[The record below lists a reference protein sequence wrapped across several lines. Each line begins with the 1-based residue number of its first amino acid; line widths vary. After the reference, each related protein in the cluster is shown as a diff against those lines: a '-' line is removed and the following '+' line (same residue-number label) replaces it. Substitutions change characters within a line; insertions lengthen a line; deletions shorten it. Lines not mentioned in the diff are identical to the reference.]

1 MARNNADFRGYK
13 LEFEHADT
21 SPVEDCDHHRVDAF
35 DKDDNQIGSL
45 IWFTHYAGARNPG
58 AIDVDVDP
66 DHRRKGVA
74 TAMYKFAL
82 QKAEEHKITKPDLLR
97 SSYGPQG
104 YRWARSL
111 GLPKDFGKKD

>member
-1 MARNNADFRGYK
+1 MTRNNADFHGYT
-13 LEFEHADT
+13 LEFEHANT

-35 DKDDNQIGSL
+35 SKDDEHIGSL
-45 IWFTHYAGARNPG
+45 IWFTHDAGARNPG

-82 QKAEEHKITKPDLLR
+82 QKADEHNIVKPDLLR

-104 YRWARSL
+104 YKWARSL
-111 GLPKDFGKKD
+111 GLPKKFGEKE

>member
-1 MARNNADFRGYK
+1 MGRNKAAFHGYS

-35 DKDDNQIGSL
+35 TKDGEQVGSL
-45 IWFTHYAGARNPG
+45 MWFTPDAGARTSG
-58 AIDVDVDP
+58 SIDVDVHP
-66 DHRRKGVA
+66 EHRRKGVA

-82 QKAEEHKITKPDLLR
+82 QKAEEHNIIKPDLLR

-111 GLPKDFGKKD
+111 GLPKKFGER